1 MKRLIVLSAAF
12 AAALALALP
21 FVGGGIASS
30 NAAAVTSVST
40 SGGSTTTTVVTGA
53 AAQAT
58 PEAAAGVVATIQQPT
73 APASAAI
80 VPASA
85 PTSATSAGVQVATTP
100 SAPVSDER
108 SILKDTDPSATQ
120 KPVAP
125 ASPADTSGTPDDR
138 LQSLEAQ
145 GLSCSPG
152 TATVGRAPSK
162 VSAQGVNG
170 TTTADLQAFAAQYN
184 AMRAANCLQPV
195 TRFIY
200 DSCMEARLFWMAE
213 SPSSNPL
220 DAWGHM
226 GSVRSDGVPSVGCD
240 GNLAGGSNNTG
251 ATVATKWWDSAAHR
265 ASLYRP
271 GSSVSGVCIAF
282 AMTHGGIDEPTSFV
296 RAAAR
301 WVTC

>member
-30 NAAAVTSVST
+30 QAAAVT
-40 SGGSTTTTVVTGA
+40 GPRLA
-53 AAQAT
+53 A
-58 PEAAAGVVATIQQPT
+58 T
-73 APASAAI
+73 APAVVEATAPIGEVAPAASTAVVAAI
-80 VPASA
+80 QPA
-85 PTSATSAGVQVATTP
+85 PTSSTASPVGATAPAPTTAGVTVATTP
-100 SAPVSDER
+100 SAPVADER
-108 SILKDTDPSATQ
+108 SITKDTDQNTTA

-125 ASPADTSGTPDDR
+125 GTPAEGTGTPDAR

-162 VSAQGVNG
+162 VSAQGVAG

-195 TRFIY
+195 TKFIY

-213 SPSSNPL
+213 SPSPNPL

-226 GSVRSDGVPSVGCD
+226 GSVRVDGVPSVGCD

-251 ATVATKWWDSAAHR
+251 ATVATKWWDSTAHR

-271 GSSVSGVCIAF
+271 GASVSGVCIAF
-282 AMTHGGIDEPTSFV
+282 AMTHGGIDEPYSFV

-301 WVTC
+301 WVSC